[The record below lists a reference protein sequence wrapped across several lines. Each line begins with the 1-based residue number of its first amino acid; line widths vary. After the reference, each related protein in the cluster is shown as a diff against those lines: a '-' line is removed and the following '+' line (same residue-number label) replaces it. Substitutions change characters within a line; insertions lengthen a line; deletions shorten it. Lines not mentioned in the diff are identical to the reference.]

1 MGWSGRPVVRPA
13 APLRRGGDAATTD
26 ANDRDAGSAPCR
38 QLGRSRR
45 RPTSQRR
52 PLLTASSL
60 ALTAVVR
67 GRDRLAHGGA
77 ARLGTTRTGH
87 GRRTAPADS
96 KCRRAVA
103 EWPGSCDGLP
113 VPAALPLP
121 GTGGSDGPL
130 LGTARGPRRRQGPRP
145 RAAGRRRRRAS
156 LGRPRTALLPAFL
169 PAELLGA
176 WVARRSGG
184 PWRSPGGLLPQ
195 PLPLG
200 PAAGDLVEGGPAPGV
215 LDVPIGR

>member
-1 MGWSGRPVVRPA
+1 VVRPA

-26 ANDRDAGSAPCR
+26 ANERDDARSAPCR

-87 GRRTAPADS
+87 GRRTAPTGRR
-96 KCRRAVA
+96 CRRAVT
-103 EWPGSCDGLP
+103 EWAGSCDGLP
-113 VPAALPLP
+113 APAALPLP

-130 LGTARGPRRRQGPRP
+130 LGTARGPRRQRGPRP
-145 RAAGRRRRRAS
+145 RAAGRRRRCALLR
-156 LGRPRTALLPAFL
+156 RPRTALLPAFL
-169 PAELLGA
+169 PADSLVPGVA
-176 WVARRSGG
+176 WRSVA
-184 PWRSPGGLLPQ
+184 PCRSPGGLLPQ